1 MVRSPTPDLDIM
13 GITEEE
19 YDVETITPTQRI
31 QQLIDTEDEEEY
43 MSLLDNLLEDAKR
56 DNVLEEILR
65 GSLGGTAKPDQ
76 LPDPNIGV
84 RMVGGGKKKGFG
96 LGDMI
101 SLGSKFLGGP
111 AAVGLPYPVN
121 IKEGGSIKKAK
132 KKKKR
137 VVRGVGAAKR
147 GYGKAT
153 YSKKMY

>member
-1 MVRSPTPDLDIM
+1 MVRSPTELVQKQI
-13 GITEEE
+13 EE
-19 YDVETITPTQRI
+19 
-31 QQLIDTEDEEEY
+31 EDEEK
-43 MSLLDNLLEDAKR
+43 SLLDILLEEASED
-56 DNVLEEILR
+56 DDLFDLII
-65 GSLGGTAKPDQ
+65 GGTAKPDQ

-84 RMVGGGKKKGFG
+84 RMVGGGKKGGFG

-121 IKEGGSIKKAK
+121 VKKGGSIKKAK

>member
-1 MVRSPTPDLDIM
+1 MVRSPTELVQKQI
-13 GITEEE
+13 EE
-19 YDVETITPTQRI
+19 
-31 QQLIDTEDEEEY
+31 EDEEK
-43 MSLLDNLLEDAKR
+43 SLLDILLEEASED
-56 DNVLEEILR
+56 DDLFDLII
-65 GSLGGTAKPDQ
+65 GGTAKPDQ

-111 AAVGLPYPVN
+111 AAVGLPYPVM
-121 IKEGGSIKKAK
+121 KEGGSIKKAK
-132 KKKKR
+132 KKKQR

-153 YSKKMY
+153 YSKKMN

>member
-1 MVRSPTPDLDIM
+1 MVRPPTELVQKQI
-13 GITEEE
+13 EE
-19 YDVETITPTQRI
+19 
-31 QQLIDTEDEEEY
+31 EDEEK
-43 MSLLDNLLEDAKR
+43 SLLDILLEEASED
-56 DNVLEEILR
+56 DDLFDLIIE
-65 GSLGGTAKPDQ
+65 GTAKPDQ

-84 RMVGGGKKKGFG
+84 RMVGGGKKGGFG

-101 SLGSKFLGGP
+101 SLGSKFLKMGP

-121 IKEGGSIKKAK
+121 VKEGGSIKKAK

>member
-1 MVRSPTPDLDIM
+1 MVRSPTELVQKQI
-13 GITEEE
+13 EE
-19 YDVETITPTQRI
+19 
-31 QQLIDTEDEEEY
+31 EDEEK
-43 MSLLDNLLEDAKR
+43 SLLDILLEEASED
-56 DNVLEEILR
+56 DDLFDLII
-65 GSLGGTAKPDQ
+65 GGTAKPDQ

-111 AAVGLPYPVN
+111 AAVGLPYPVM
-121 IKEGGSIKKAK
+121 KEGGSSKKAK

>member
-1 MVRSPTPDLDIM
+1 MVRSPTELVQKQI
-13 GITEEE
+13 EE
-19 YDVETITPTQRI
+19 
-31 QQLIDTEDEEEY
+31 EDEEK
-43 MSLLDNLLEDAKR
+43 SLLDILLEEASED
-56 DNVLEEILR
+56 DDLFDLII
-65 GSLGGTAKPDQ
+65 GGTAKPDQ

-84 RMVGGGKKKGFG
+84 RMVGGGKKGGFG

-111 AAVGLPYPVN
+111 AAVGFPYPVM
-121 IKEGGSIKKAK
+121 KEGGSIKKAK

-147 GYGKAT
+147 GYCKAT

>member
-1 MVRSPTPDLDIM
+1 MVRSPTELVQKQI
-13 GITEEE
+13 EE
-19 YDVETITPTQRI
+19 
-31 QQLIDTEDEEEY
+31 EDEEK
-43 MSLLDNLLEDAKR
+43 SLLDILLEEASED
-56 DNVLEEILR
+56 DDLFDLII
-65 GSLGGTAKPDQ
+65 GGTAKPDQ

-96 LGDMI
+96 LGEII
-101 SLGSKFLGGP
+101 SIGSKFLGGP
-111 AAVGLPYPVN
+111 AAVGLPYPVM
-121 IKEGGSIKKAK
+121 KEGGSIKKAK